1 MLFNAVRWC
10 RALAASVNDYLKVP
24 IGGGETVLLSKFFAN
39 LYNK

>member
-24 IGGGETVLLSKFFAN
+24 IGGETVLLSKFFAN